1 MWHTRT
7 TFKGP
12 SGSAYWPKVLL
23 LLGVWEFT
31 LYGLY
36 HRKFFHYYTRDVVV
50 VVRGGADYDRLLPN
64 DTFIDASK
72 FSSAADLSK
81 FLQDVAASKERY
93 TSYLRNKDRY
103 MVNRWT
109 HYVTPFCNLCGK
121 LHNITANRKTYS
133 DHVSFWK
140 KDMCRLPSDLNTTR

>member
-1 MWHTRT
+1 ML
-7 TFKGP
+7 
-12 SGSAYWPKVLL
+12 SLL
-23 LLGVWEFT
+23 DLSIDQKYFFYLGFENAFCKDYIT
-31 LYGLY
+31 E
-36 HRKFFHYYTRDVVV
+36 KFFHYYTRDVVV

>member
-64 DTFIDASK
+64 DTFINASK
-72 FSSAADLSK
+72 YSSAEDLSNY
-81 FLQDVAASKERY
+81 LQYVAASKERY
-93 TSYLRNKDRY
+93 TRYLRNKDRY
-103 MVNRWT
+103 ASNQFT
-109 HYVTPFCNLCGK
+109 SYIAFCNVCEQ
-121 LHNITANRKTYS
+121 LHNIEANRKTYQ
-133 DHVSFWK
+133 DYRFWTK
-140 KDMCRLPSDLNTTR
+140 GMCRQPSDLK